1 MFRILS
7 AALAAILFTPTL
19 ALAAASGTVFER
31 SVHFDPFGLLLGL
44 VASLVLL
51 AAFLPRRIRLFPVV
65 LLAVALLSLGMEV
78 AFAQTTITSTAPSD
92 TTINVG
98 QLLAPWL
105 QGLIAAAVAVI
116 MALFGWITQVIN
128 KRAGL
133 EGNAAVMQMEE
144 YARNALDSGLTTAAG
159 WIIMKAGP
167 SLDQMTFDVK
177 SPLIVQGISVLNNLA
192 GDAIAKFGL
201 TPDDLAKKLIAKIGV
216 VTAPNPSVTP
226 TTTVTAPTA

>member
-1 MFRILS
+1 MS
-7 AALAAILFTPTL
+7 GFTITAPARKTL
-19 ALAAASGTVFER
+19 PLRRLHER
-31 SVHFDPFGLLLGL
+31 SPRRASSRRQGQLRRL
-44 VASLVLL
+44 VADLGFRVRHLSPLTLT
-51 AAFLPRRIRLFPVV
+51 AARRHRAI
-65 LLAVALLSLGMEV
+65 
-78 AFAQTTITSTAPSD
+78 
-92 TTINVG
+92 TINVG

-116 MALFGWITQVIN
+116 MALFGWITTAIN

-167 SLDQMTFDVK
+167 ELDKMSFDVK
-177 SPLIVQGISVLNNLA
+177 SPLIVQGVTVLNNLA
-192 GDAIAKFGL
+192 GDAIKKFGL

-216 VTAPNPSVTP
+216 VTAPNPSVAP
-226 TTTVTAPTA
+226 STTVTAPTA

>member
-1 MFRILS
+1 MFGSLS
-7 AALAAILFTPTL
+7 LGARLLAALLVLAVAIFFFGPVGPL
-19 ALAAASGTVFER
+19 ALAVFLIFYATYR
-31 SVHFDPFGLLLGL
+31 MATKPRAKWMHAGLPII
-44 VASLVLL
+44 LL
-51 AAFLPRRIRLFPVV
+51 ALILAPV
-65 LLAVALLSLGMEV
+65 L

-116 MALFGWITQVIN
+116 MALFGWITTAIN

-167 SLDQMTFDVK
+167 SLDKMSFDVK
-177 SPLIVQGISVLNNLA
+177 SPLIVQGVTVLNNLA

-216 VTAPNPSVTP
+216 VTAANPSVAP
-226 TTTVTAPTA
+226 STTVSAPTA